1 MKYTI
6 LDDILEWMI
15 LINKQEE
22 IKDNSD
28 FRRRFSQT

>member
-28 FRRRFSQT
+28 FRGRSRKT